1 MKNLIFIVSNN
12 SIKNELTDI
21 RESLGFATV
30 SNAVTEL
37 CNDFW
42 LNPYNNDTLMS
53 NAEVN
58 FKTVNAPHGGKWFCA
73 KGNKSDK
80 SYPVYLNEKASIEF
94 AKVSKKV
101 GLKTGMLLSYLIDS
115 YYLER

>member
-21 RESLGFATV
+21 RESLG
-30 SNAVTEL
+30 VTTISDVVLEL

-58 FKTVNAPHGGKWFCA
+58 FKTVNAYHGGKWLCA

-80 SYPVYLNEKASIEF
+80 PFSVYLNK
-94 AKVSKKV
+94 KVCNNFSKISKKV